1 MPVSKLEGGSW
12 PHPARLPLGCGW
24 RGHCTA
30 PGHENQI
37 PAQEVVETFCNLG
50 YASGCQWSPDQR
62 ACDSVRFSVLAPPTG
77 RHQKNVSELP
87 ASLLHLTYVCERD
100 HLPVEHGKLQ
110 FDLQRGTWLR
120 VHGDAR
126 IQRMAECFLESHL
139 SKTRT

>member
-1 MPVSKLEGGSW
+1 
-12 PHPARLPLGCGW
+12 
-24 RGHCTA
+24 
-30 PGHENQI
+30 
-37 PAQEVVETFCNLG
+37 
-50 YASGCQWSPDQR
+50 
-62 ACDSVRFSVLAPPTG
+62 VRFSVLAPPTG